1 MRDLTFD
8 DVLIDFLANG
18 IIPVIESEERRC
30 REAARFLR
38 WSDNALY
45 IKRHDEWLQV
55 PAVATR

>member
-8 DVLIDFLANG
+8 EVLINFLANRV
-18 IIPVIESEERRC
+18 IPVIESEERRF
-30 REAARFLR
+30 REAARFLQ
-38 WSDNALY
+38 WIDNALY